1 MKEFKKFY
9 VWGMN
14 AKFYMGI
21 YFAAT
26 VFIIGILLAMSGRD
40 SIALLTLVE
49 ILLVDMVIAFL
60 QVGILNEQT
69 DYSRS
74 IFFGRSILWLAIAVG
89 LIIGASV
96 LFGWFGGLPTW
107 CNLLLGVFMLIGLS
121 ATLFGLKFEQEQDT
135 IKLNSNLQTYQK
147 NGKQSF

>member
-1 MKEFKKFY
+1 MKEFKKFF

-14 AKFYMGI
+14 VKFYMGI

-26 VFIIGILLAMSGRD
+26 VFIIGIVLAITGRD
-40 SIALLTLVE
+40 SIGLLTLLQ
-49 ILLVDMVIAFL
+49 ILLADMVIAFL
-60 QVGILNEQT
+60 QVWLLDEQT

-74 IFFGRSILWLAIAVG
+74 IFFGRSVLWLAIAVG
-89 LIIGASV
+89 LIVGASV

-135 IKLNSNLQTYQK
+135 IKLNSNLQRYQK
-147 NGKQSF
+147 NDKQ

>member
-14 AKFYMGI
+14 AKFYMAL

-26 VFIIGILLAMSGRD
+26 VFLIGIILAITGRS
-40 SIALLTLVE
+40 SIDLLTLVQ

-60 QVGILNEQT
+60 QVWILDEQT

-74 IFFGRSILWLAIAVG
+74 IFFIRSILWLAISVG
-89 LIIGASV
+89 LTVGVSV
-96 LFGWFGGLPTW
+96 FFGWFHGLPAW
-107 CNLLLGVFMLIGLS
+107 CNLLLGIFMLFGFS
-121 ATLFGLKFEQEQDT
+121 ATLFGLKFEQEQET
-135 IKLNSNLQTYQK
+135 IKLNRKLQTYQQ
-147 NGKQSF
+147 NSN

>member
-14 AKFYMGI
+14 AKLYMGI

-26 VFIIGILLAMSGRD
+26 VFIMGIVLAIVGRD
-40 SIALLTLVE
+40 SISLLTLVQ
-49 ILLVDMVIAFL
+49 ILLVDMVIAFS
-60 QVGILNEQT
+60 QVWLLNEQT

-74 IFFGRSILWLAIAVG
+74 IFFGRSVLWLAIAVG
-89 LIIGASV
+89 LTVGASV
-96 LFGWFGGLPTW
+96 LFGWFGGLPAW
-107 CNLLLGVFMLIGLS
+107 CNLLLGVFMLFGLS

-135 IKLNSNLQTYQK
+135 IKLNSNLRTYQ
-147 NGKQSF
+147 NNNKQ